1 MTDTTQP
8 NLVVTL
14 TSLRDNL
21 KTIIVSNEPEAQKLL
36 NKSAPFLAS
45 VSSAIKR
52 LEKITTNTG
61 KKQ

>member
-1 MTDTTQP
+1 MTDTTQL
-8 NLVVTL
+8 NLVMTL

-52 LEKITTNTG
+52 LEKVSATGG
-61 KKQ
+61 KK